1 MEDIKDGA
9 MIQLGI
15 GAMPNLIGNLLAE
28 SDVKDLGIQ
37 TEMFCDSFVKMYEKG
52 RITNAKKAYDINKST
67 YSFCLGTQDTYDFL
81 DGNPRVASCT
91 VNYTNDPTRVAMHD
105 NVIAINN
112 ILEID
117 LLSQVC
123 SETSGLRQISGT
135 GGQLDFVIGAFHSK
149 GGKAFLAFSSTYK
162 DKEGKVHSRIRP
174 MLTPG
179 AAVTVPRTQ
188 VQYVVTEY
196 GKANLKAKSTWGLS
210 LIHI

>member
-1 MEDIKDGA
+1 
-9 MIQLGI
+9 MISWMVIPG
-15 GAMPNLIGNLLAE
+15 
-28 SDVKDLGIQ
+28 
-37 TEMFCDSFVKMYEKG
+37 
-52 RITNAKKAYDINKST
+52 
-67 YSFCLGTQDTYDFL
+67 
-81 DGNPRVASCT
+81 VASCN

-135 GGQLDFVIGAFHSK
+135 GGQLDFVVGAFHSR
-149 GGKAFLAFSSTYK
+149 GGKGILAFSSTYK

-179 AAVTVPRTQ
+179 AAVTVPRTM
-188 VQYVVTEY
+188 VHYLVTEY
-196 GKANLKAKSTWGLS
+196 GIANLKALSTWGRAEALINLAHPDFRDELIAAAKDMKSGRALIVFLS
-210 LIHI
+210 RAENFKGQYPLIQVLPPFCCC